1 MKQHIGLAFEICDK
15 ENVSYG
21 QVKWEYLKFEIRKLC
36 YSVIKNFAKSFQ
48 LERAKLEKN

>member
-1 MKQHIGLAFEICDK
+1 MKQHAALALEICDK
-15 ENVSYG
+15 ENVSDV

-48 LERAKLEKN
+48 LERVKLEKN